1 MTLAPSPYL
10 ISVNHLVKEV
20 VFPAYGDWK
29 IEAYA
34 WCKELARR
42 LNASFKVLQ
51 SSAGDKDLAE
61 LPHKI
66 LRGDGYYFGHYN
78 YAPIKTHLSSHRAE
92 LTPEFSDYLKDRSGL
107 AVLVLDSKAKFP
119 DESFKL
125 SHHIVL
131 SIPNPI
137 EIQSKETEFVTIL
150 RQISILNLPFDSVD
164 EDRKSWL
171 SKWVQNIRM
180 FL

>member
-1 MTLAPSPYL
+1 MKHL
-10 ISVNHLVKEV
+10 IKEV
-20 VFPAYGDWK
+20 IFPAYGDWK

-42 LNASFKVLQ
+42 LNVSFKVLQ
-51 SSAGDKDLAE
+51 SADSGEYSEEFA
-61 LPHKI
+61 HKI

-78 YAPIKTHLSSHRAE
+78 YAPIKTRLSSHRNE
-92 LTPEFSDYLKDRSGL
+92 LTTEFANYLRDRSGL
-107 AVLVLDSKAKFP
+107 AVLVLDSKARFP
-119 DESFKL
+119 EESFNL

-137 EIQSKETEFVTIL
+137 EIKSKETEFISIL
-150 RQISILNLPFDSVD
+150 RQISILNLPFDSVGSD
-164 EDRKSWL
+164 PQSWL
-171 SKWVQNIRM
+171 SKLAQNLRT